1 MKEETGHLIAIV
13 DDDES
18 IREATTNLLK
28 SYSFRAATFS
38 SAEEFLNS
46 SLVEKTKCL
55 LLDLAMPGM
64 SGLELQRRLAAD
76 RRRIPIIFITA
87 HDSPE
92 VRAQALREGAV
103 AFLPKPF
110 SEQALLT
117 AIHMALEWSPR
128 NLNH

>member
-28 SYSFRAATFS
+28 SYRFRAAAFS

-64 SGLELQRRLAAD
+64 SGLELQRRLAAE

-87 HDSPE
+87 HVSPE

-110 SEQALLT
+110 NE
-117 AIHMALEWSPR
+117 
-128 NLNH
+128 

>member
-28 SYSFRAATFS
+28 SYRFRAATFS

-64 SGLELQRRLAAD
+64 SGLELQRRLAAEG
-76 RRRIPIIFITA
+76 RRLPIIFITA
-87 HDSPE
+87 HDNPE
-92 VRAQALREGAV
+92 VRAQALRGGAV

-110 SEQALLT
+110 NEQALLS
-117 AIHMALEWSPR
+117 AIGMALECNPR
-128 NLNH
+128 NVNT